1 MVSTFFSFSILHA
14 AFGKKRAVMVANLS
28 RKKGSFRREFLTF
41 FSRNVE
47 MTHTQKRGGFAR
59 NGAKK
64 VWVSPQKT
72 IDIHL
77 KAVSAWPFHFVD
89 VGPSLK

>member
-1 MVSTFFSFSILHA
+1 MS
-14 AFGKKRAVMVANLS
+14 ANLS

-47 MTHTQKRGGFAR
+47 MTHTKKGGFAR

-77 KAVSAWPFHFVD
+77 KVVTRVVQIMYCPAKLQNSIQPWII
-89 VGPSLK
+89 LKF